1 MVFDGAVIRIVDMYL
16 LVLFVLVLFDWVV
29 VCVGVGVCGTVVVVG
44 VSEALWCCCCC
55 CCCCWDDEV
64 FVVACGG
71 IGESDFFSTIK
82 LP

>member
-1 MVFDGAVIRIVDMYL
+1 MFDGAVIRIVDMYL
-16 LVLFVLVLFDWVV
+16 LVLFWVLFDWVV
-29 VCVGVGVCGTVVVVG
+29 VWVGVGVCGTVVVG
-44 VSEALWCCCCC
+44 VSEALCCCCCCC

>member
-1 MVFDGAVIRIVDMYL
+1 MFDGAVIRIVDMYL
-16 LVLFVLVLFDWVV
+16 LVLFWVLFDWVV

-44 VSEALWCCCCC
+44 VSEALCCC